1 MLRHH
6 MLTLH
11 PMPSLNARAN
21 RRGSGATGWRSS
33 SSRPSSGTASNAAMP
48 SRSTRVTSGSR
59 DRTRSAR
66 AAAIWGTGA
75 PVRPCMPTASSSSA
89 APPAHGRSRFGRDG
103 AGGIHHAKQRRL
115 DHVRQ
120 ISELTACVTL
130 EITGSRRS
138 LSDPQGPRVFPH
150 PSKATI
156 HARGLTLYHEPLLAM
171 LVQGSAGGSA
181 SPACSS
187 SIEMPS
193 GVRIKAMRPSRGGRL
208 IVTP

>member
-1 MLRHH
+1 
-6 MLTLH
+6 
-11 PMPSLNARAN
+11 MPDWTARAA
-21 RRGSGATGWRSS
+21 RRMYEGAGLEPKDVDIFNPYDGYARWRSAFW
-33 SSRPSSGTASNAAMP
+33 RPSSGTASNAAMP

-120 ISELTACVTL
+120 TPELTASDNGDHRL
-130 EITGSRRS
+130 AAITFGSS
-138 LSDPQGPRVFPH
+138 GPPGLPSPQQGHDPRQGP
-150 PSKATI
+150 
-156 HARGLTLYHEPLLAM
+156 HALP
-171 LVQGSAGGSA
+171 
-181 SPACSS
+181 
-187 SIEMPS
+187 
-193 GVRIKAMRPSRGGRL
+193 
-208 IVTP
+208 